1 MDSDSAELDL
11 ALEEDAPFG
20 RNRALKILGGAFFGL
35 VTGRLMRGAP
45 ALATHQPPP
54 SPCFGFRR
62 CHHCFGSTCT
72 QYCHWHSAAGYTKGC
87 PSRGQCWYGCSSSLL
102 YQCCDWHEVFP
113 GGSQHNCL
121 CRSGSLG
128 FC

>member
-1 MDSDSAELDL
+1 MDSDPAELDL
-11 ALEEDAPFG
+11 AVEDVPFG

-45 ALATHQPPP
+45 ALATHQGPP

-62 CHHCFGSTCT
+62 CHHCFGSSCT
-72 QYCHWHSAAGYTKGC
+72 QYCHWHSTPGYTKGC
-87 PSRGQCWYGCSSSLL
+87 PSRGQCWYGCSGSLL

-113 GGSQHNCL
+113 GQSQHNCL